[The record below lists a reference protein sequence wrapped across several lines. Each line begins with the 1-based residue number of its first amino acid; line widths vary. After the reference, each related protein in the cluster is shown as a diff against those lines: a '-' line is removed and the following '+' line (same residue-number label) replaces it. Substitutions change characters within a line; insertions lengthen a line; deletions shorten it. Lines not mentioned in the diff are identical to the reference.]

1 MTPTLLTPRP
11 AATLILVRDGADGPE
26 VFLMQRTL
34 KASFVAG
41 A

>member
-11 AATLILVRDGADGPE
+11 AATLILARDGAAGPE
-26 VFLMQRTL
+26 IFLMQRTL
-34 KASFVAG
+34 KANFVAG